1 MLFDRKR
8 YAVLTA
14 AAITVSLLAG
24 CGDSPAE
31 TASETTE
38 AQASAEETTLETTQ
52 AQASATEMTGT
63 QEQSSLST
71 TETSESS
78 QSAESMTS
86 TAEQTISDA
95 ELAAEQADMGDE
107 ARYDMCT
114 CGTYTHEEVNAF
126 MEKAKKTLL
135 AEDWKALASMCD
147 YQITIG
153 GRTYNTEEELA
164 NANITLT
171 DEYKS
176 RLKAE
181 ECHNMFA
188 NYEGIMLEKGEIWI
202 AGYCDD
208 NKPSAKLAITAIN
221 ADVEGP
227 VEKAPRADADTITGS
242 RKAYADVLRKLNSGY
257 TNDLDGMIYDY
268 KTNEN
273 NWMKDYYF
281 LLHDLDNDGIDE
293 LLVNMDK
300 GKDMTGYFYY
310 DYDVNDKTAY
320 FSYES
325 DQGKPHDSPEKIIK
339 VWNDN
344 KNDVVLYSD
353 EACKELEKD

>member
-153 GRTYNTEEELA
+153 GRTYNTEE
-164 NANITLT
+164 
-171 DEYKS
+171 
-176 RLKAE
+176 
-181 ECHNMFA
+181 
-188 NYEGIMLEKGEIWI
+188 
-202 AGYCDD
+202 
-208 NKPSAKLAITAIN
+208 
-221 ADVEGP
+221 
-227 VEKAPRADADTITGS
+227 
-242 RKAYADVLRKLNSGY
+242 
-257 TNDLDGMIYDY
+257 
-268 KTNEN
+268 
-273 NWMKDYYF
+273 
-281 LLHDLDNDGIDE
+281 
-293 LLVNMDK
+293 
-300 GKDMTGYFYY
+300 
-310 DYDVNDKTAY
+310 
-320 FSYES
+320 
-325 DQGKPHDSPEKIIK
+325 
-339 VWNDN
+339 
-344 KNDVVLYSD
+344 
-353 EACKELEKD
+353 